1 MSKPIILDKPLF
13 EIHESP
19 NLKKALKIT
28 NKICELSPVER
39 QIMKEYIED
48 KIIYSSSLKKYK

>member
-13 EIHESP
+13 EIQESQ
-19 NLKKALKIT
+19 NLKNALKIT
-28 NKICELSPVER
+28 NQICKLSPIER

-48 KIIYSSSLKKYK
+48 KILYSSSLKKHK

>member
-19 NLKKALKIT
+19 NLKRALKIT
-28 NKICELSPVER
+28 NQICKLSPIER
-39 QIMKEYIED
+39 KMMKEYIED
-48 KIIYSSSLKKYK
+48 KILYSSPLKKYK